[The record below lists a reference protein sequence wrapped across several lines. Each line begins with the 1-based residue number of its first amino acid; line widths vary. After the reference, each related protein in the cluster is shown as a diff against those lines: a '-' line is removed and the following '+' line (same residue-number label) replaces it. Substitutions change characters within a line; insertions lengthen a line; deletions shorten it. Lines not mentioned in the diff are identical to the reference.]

1 MAMLDPSM
9 FSMLARGMAGEL
21 PQGGLMGMLGNPVML
36 APIASSAGFGEPQ
49 PRTEVAQRAKSLDG
63 GQAANGDN
71 SALPANATPTV
82 GANFGGML
90 NTPPA
95 MTMPPVE
102 GGGESSWLDRNQNLL
117 MGLGAG
123 IAGGGTLS
131 DSISKGLSGAAS
143 GMASDVRTAQTA
155 QAQNMTMQALI
166 ARGMDPSQARAIASS
181 PDLMKAVVPQLFG
194 LNQTDDIKEYQFA
207 KKEDPSLTFERFMAR
222 KKAVSGEFG
231 MQPIWGTGPDGK
243 PAVLQLGKTG
253 EAKQSVLPQGFTLA
267 RDPIKV
273 EGPTGTVI
281 LDPQT
286 RQQVSFIPKDVAGA
300 ERQKVIGE
308 AQGQAQ
314 VQLPGAVADAEVTSK
329 RIDQL
334 LANKDGLDS
343 IVGGFDQYR
352 PSWTLGESGRNALAR
367 LEQLQGGAFLQAFN
381 MLKGGGAIT
390 EVEGKKAEQ
399 AIARL
404 QRSQGETDFREAL
417 QDFRDAVNEGVRKL
431 RARAGETGAYPD
443 TIRNMGAPTAG
454 AADPLNIRGR

>member
-1 MAMLDPSM
+1 MAMLDPAM
-9 FSMLARGMAGEL
+9 FGMLARGMAGEL
-21 PQGGLMGMLGNPVML
+21 PQGGLMGMLRDPSML
-36 APIASSAGFGEPQ
+36 APIASSAGFGEQ
-49 PRTEVAQRAKSLDG
+49 PRAELAQRAKSLDG
-63 GQAANGDN
+63 GAPTGEDN
-71 SALPANATPTV
+71 ALPANATPTV
-82 GANFGGML
+82 GGDWRGML
-90 NTPPA
+90 NVPQA
-95 MTMPPVE
+95 MALPTTDAP
-102 GGGESSWLDRNQNLL
+102 ESSWLDRNRNLL
-117 MGLGAG
+117 LGLGAG

-131 DSISKGLSGAAS
+131 DSISKGLSGAAT
-143 GMASDVRTAQTA
+143 GMATDVKTAQTA
-155 QAQNMTMQALI
+155 QARNMTLQALI
-166 ARGMDPSQARAIASS
+166 ARGMDPAQARAVASS
-181 PDLMKAVVPQLFG
+181 PDLMKAVIPQLFG
-194 LNQTDDIKEYQFA
+194 LNTTDDIKEYQFA

-243 PAVLQLGKTG
+243 PAVLQLGKSG

-267 RDPIKV
+267 RDPIKID
-273 EGPTGTVI
+273 GPTGTVI

-314 VQLPGAVADAEVTSK
+314 VQLPGAISDAEVTSK

-390 EVEGKKAEQ
+390 EVEGRKAEQ

-417 QDFRDAVNEGVRKL
+417 QDFRDAVNDGVRKL

-443 TIRNMGAPTAG
+443 AIRNMGAKPAQG
-454 AADPLNIRGR
+454 SSGDPLGIR